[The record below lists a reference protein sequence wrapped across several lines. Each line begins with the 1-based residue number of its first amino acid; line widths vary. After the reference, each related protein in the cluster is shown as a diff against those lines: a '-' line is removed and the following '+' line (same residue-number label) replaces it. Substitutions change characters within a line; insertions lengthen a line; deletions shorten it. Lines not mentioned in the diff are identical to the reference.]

1 MPPKIV
7 IIDDEVHVR
16 TLLEQTLEEL
26 EEKQGVEIFSAPGG
40 GKGLDLIKKER
51 PSLVF
56 LDVIMPDID
65 GFELCRLIKGDPQ
78 TAGIP
83 VVLLTAKG
91 QVADRQEGL
100 ACGAADYLT
109 KPFDP
114 DQVLTLAKAFLGGRR
129 RESPSGA

>member
-26 EEKQGVEIFSAPGG
+26 EEKQGVEILSAPGG
-40 GKGLDLIKKER
+40 GKALDLIKKER

-109 KPFDP
+109 KP
-114 DQVLTLAKAFLGGRR
+114 
-129 RESPSGA
+129 